1 VRGRPDYRVLDHPS
15 DLLIEVRAMTPEDL
29 FADAAVALCREIAG
43 RVPPPGTQDRVLDAS
58 GFDAGNLMVRWLAA
72 LIPLVYDDGLL
83 VTGFSAIEVRPDRAR
98 GMARVLP
105 WRDAGLPPRLEVKAV
120 TYHALTVRLTPGD
133 SLCRVLLDL

>member
-1 VRGRPDYRVLDHPS
+1 MRGRPDYRVLDHPS
-15 DLLIEVRAMTPEDL
+15 DLLIEVRARTPEDL

-43 RVPPPGTQDRVLDAS
+43 RVPPPGTRDHVLDAS
-58 GFDAGNLMVRWLAA
+58 GFDAGNLVVRWLSA

-83 VTGFSAIEVRPDRAR
+83 VTGFSAMDVRPDRAR

-105 WRDAGLPPRLEVKAV
+105 WRDAGFPPRLEVKAV

-133 SLCRVLLDL
+133 SLLRVLFDL